1 MKKIVTLSVFLVLL
15 LSSLFAQNEQI
26 TVKGKIVN
34 AENGQP
40 LAQANILLKGQ
51 SKGVSTDTSG
61 AFSIKI
67 PKGQTLIFS
76 YVGFENREFVY
87 SKSQTVL
94 IELKTIT
101 TVGDE
106 VVVIGYGTQK
116 RSS

>member
-1 MKKIVTLSVFLVLL
+1 MLFLHV
-15 LSSLFAQNEQI
+15 LFAQTEQI

-40 LAQANILLKGQ
+40 LIQASIILKGQ
-51 SKGVSTDTSG
+51 SKGLSTDTAG
-61 AFSIKI
+61 NFSIKI

-87 SKSQTVL
+87 AKSQTVL
-94 IELKTIT
+94 IELKTKT
-101 TVGDE
+101 AVGDE

-116 RSS
+116 IECYRCGIQIQK